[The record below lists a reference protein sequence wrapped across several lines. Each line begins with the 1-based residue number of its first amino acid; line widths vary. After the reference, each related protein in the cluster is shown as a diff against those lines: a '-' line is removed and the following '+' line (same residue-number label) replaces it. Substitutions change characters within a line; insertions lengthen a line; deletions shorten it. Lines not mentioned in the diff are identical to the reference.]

1 MLRSLASGLIGAAAL
16 TAVHESARQALPHAP
31 RMDVIGSRALAKPI
45 RRAGGTPPRGRRM
58 YAAAITGDVVSN
70 ALYYS
75 MVGLGEPR
83 HAVRRGLLLGLAAG
97 AGAVLLP
104 PVMGLGRQPGQR
116 TPLTQLLTIAWYT
129 LGGVVA
135 GATFSASSDR

>member
-1 MLRSLASGLIGAAAL
+1 
-16 TAVHESARQALPHAP
+16 
-31 RMDVIGSRALAKPI
+31 
-45 RRAGGTPPRGRRM
+45 
-58 YAAAITGDVVSN
+58 
-70 ALYYS
+70 